1 MSCSSLR
8 TLVDSSKHARSW
20 RSFPRLKTSSP
31 KHNANVLSYTASLST
46 GPDSHFSMDR
56 MGLPQNDPI
65 KGELVYLGPLASLV
79 KGVKMFSISTSVI
92 GLSLQPYLLLHAG
105 DHNVVATVAVGGV
118 IGFFIFATPLLIHW
132 ITKKY
137 VTDLYFNK
145 ESGQYT
151 AATITFF
158 LRRKELA
165 FKSSEVVVPDIP
177 GMFTFL
183 IAKGKPLFMDPQ
195 MFLSREAYI
204 RLMGYD
210 KPLEWEL
217 PKQED
222 KKSE

>member
-1 MSCSSLR
+1 MK
-8 TLVDSSKHARSW
+8 T
-20 RSFPRLKTSSP
+20 LKTYPWLKSS
-31 KHNANVLSYTASLST
+31 AVSLST
-46 GPDSHFSMDR
+46 DPDSNFPINRQGHE
-56 MGLPQNDPI
+56 QIDPV
-65 KGELVYLGPLASLV
+65 KGELVYIGPLARLV

-92 GLSLQPYLLLHAG
+92 GLGLQPYLLMHAG
-105 DHNVVATVAVGGV
+105 DHNVVATVAVGSV
-118 IGFFIFATPLLIHW
+118 VGFFIFLTPLMIHW

-137 VTDLYFNK
+137 VTDMYFDK
-145 ESGQYT
+145 KSDQFT
-151 AATITFF
+151 AATISFF

-165 FKSSEVVVPDIP
+165 FKSTEVIVPEVP

-217 PKQED
+217 PHQEN